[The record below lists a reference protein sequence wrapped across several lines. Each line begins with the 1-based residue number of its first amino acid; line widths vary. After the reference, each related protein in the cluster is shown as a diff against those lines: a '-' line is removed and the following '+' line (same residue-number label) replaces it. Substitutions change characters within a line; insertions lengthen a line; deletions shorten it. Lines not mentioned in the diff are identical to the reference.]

1 MDYFEYRDLAPIDN
15 IENGDKYIE
24 ALNWA
29 FQNKKV
35 KNIALTGP
43 YGAGKSSVIE
53 TFLAQDD
60 KKNNKGFPFRA
71 NTIRKKSLKISMAT
85 FFKGKVLENAESE
98 EKIEVDAD
106 EVENGILKQ
115 LFYKVEPGK
124 IPQSRYRK
132 IHKIKF
138 LPVLVGVLAV
148 MIFTAILSDI
158 FVPEKF
164 STFVETASNFLSRKK
179 LSHINTYFFIGML
192 FAVTSGIITY
202 LYCTV
207 ISRFRIKEVK
217 LPSDTTIQSGREE
230 SDSVFNKNLD
240 EIMYFFEATGYRIVF
255 FEDLDRLDNPKIFV
269 HLRELN
275 NLLNNDDAI
284 KGKPIVFVYAVRDD
298 IFSKE
303 DRTKFFDFIIP
314 IVPVINETNSG
325 EILLQR
331 LQEAKGKGVEH
342 NISQGFVL
350 DVSPYISDMRV
361 LQNIYNEFVIYKD
374 TLRTTQELSLSDEQM
389 LAMIIFKNIHPSD
402 FADIQSESGVIK
414 QAFEDKQRFIS
425 AKKQEMQA
433 EIDDYETTVKRYQTD
448 SMKSVREIKYA
459 MFGELMGRLGT
470 PESLRAG
477 WDAISA
483 SEIMD
488 DKFDLS
494 KLLSKKY
501 DEIHYC
507 YGSGYSGQTSI
518 NKETLKAYIERW
530 KEINR
535 IRKIGLQEIQ
545 EKMQELRMQQHDL
558 SGLSLAKL
566 LEEYLPEEVLSETVR
581 RNKLL
586 VFLLRRAYIDEKYA
600 SYINYFKGTSITKDD
615 MNFILSV
622 KNQEPLTFDYQLTK
636 TPMVIQRLQE
646 YEFEE
651 KAIYNFT
658 LLEELL
664 SEGESVKLSAFIN
677 QLSDEKETSWRFIDE
692 FFSCTKQREGFIQLL
707 AEKWTGLWMYIS
719 ADATMSY
726 DHKLEYLC
734 EIMNTS
740 LISVIEALNA
750 NGSMTA
756 FYEQHEDIL
765 QRLES
770 CENGKIISVIQ
781 CLNVHFTRLL
791 IENVANNILDA
802 VFDGKFFV
810 LNQEMIQTIV
820 RYKNSSMVG
829 DLTTRPYSTLIA
841 LRYLPLL
848 QYVQDNIELYV
859 REIVLTNEALKDS
872 TEDIIDLLKRLDG
885 MTELQIQIVRQE
897 QFVLSNIEDC
907 AGDLAQKNKEQW
919 SAVWDELLME
929 NIIEPNWNNI
939 IKYWKIY
946 NLTDTLKEYVSTQV
960 DVLKTADT
968 TVVSDE
974 FIKEFINSEFNGEIQ
989 RKLIPV
995 LKMDDFDM
1003 DVSTIDLFTLKIMID
1018 CRYFAFSAERYKSLA
1033 AISPNLSVDFITQ
1046 NQDDFMAVKNSITMS
1061 GDLFESLMLSEHIQ
1075 KEYKDELFVE
1085 YAESRMTAGVA
1096 MKISALKLPV
1106 TKDIVD
1112 TAMNCVDQQDKAE
1125 ILFANIG
1132 VYGAGELPR
1141 KFNELGG
1148 IYVNL
1153 ADRTKRHEVLLPA
1166 TLEYYSLAEYLKNI
1180 GYITSVEEKIE
1191 KQYDTALEKEK
1202 TQKFLKLRIKKA

>member
-60 KKNNKGFPFRA
+60 KKNNKGFSFRA

-85 FFKGKVLENAESE
+85 FFKGKALENAESE

-164 STFVETASNFLSRKK
+164 STFVETVSNFLSRKK

-192 FAVTSGIITY
+192 FAVTSGIIAY

-545 EKMQELRMQQHDL
+545 EKIQELRMQQHDL

-566 LEEYLPEEVLSETVR
+566 LEEYLPEEVLLETVR

-810 LNQEMIQTIV
+810 LDQEMIQTIV

-1003 DVSTIDLFTLKIMID
+1003 DVSTIDPFTLKIMID

-1033 AISPNLSVDFITQ
+1033 AISPNLGVDFITQ